1 MRATLV
7 VQPLRAAVVV
17 NYLNNVDKN
26 SFTLRM
32 IHYARKKA
40 SI

>member
-17 NYLNNVDKN
+17 NYVDKN
-26 SFTLRM
+26 SLTLRM